1 MGMQPVNED
10 LLEDVDKYIEKLFV
24 PADTALEQNLID
36 AEAAGLPAIAVSP
49 GQGRMMYILAKM
61 SGARRILEI
70 GTLGGY
76 STTLLAR
83 ALPENGRLVT
93 LELNPAHAAVARKNL
108 DRAGVGALVDIRV
121 GRAGETLTKMIE
133 SGEEPF
139 DFVFIDADKTGYV
152 GYLNQVLQLS
162 HSGTVILGDNLIRHG
177 AVLPGFAT
185 PDADAIAVSAFN
197 ALIASHPRLE
207 SILLP
212 IVKNKVDGMSIS
224 RVK

>member
-1 MGMQPVNED
+1 MAIQPVNED
-10 LLEDVDKYIEKLFV
+10 LLEQVDQYIEKLFV
-24 PADTALEQNLID
+24 PPDEALEQNLID

-49 GQGRMMYILAKM
+49 GQGRMMYLLAKM
-61 SGARRILEI
+61 SGAKRILEI

-83 ALPENGRLVT
+83 ALPKTGKLVT
-93 LELNPAHAAVARKNL
+93 LELSPAHAVVARKNL
-108 DRAGVGALVDIRV
+108 ERAGVSDLVDIRV
-121 GRAGETLTKMIE
+121 GRAGDTLTKMIE
-133 SGEEPF
+133 AGEEPF

-162 HSGTVILGDNLIRHG
+162 HPGTVILGDNLVRHG
-177 AVLPGFAT
+177 AVLPGFAS
-185 PDADAIAVSAFN
+185 PDADAVGVKAFN
-197 ALIASHPRLE
+197 ELIASHPRLE

-212 IVKNKVDGMSIS
+212 ILKNKVDGMSIS

>member
-1 MGMQPVNED
+1 MQPVNEN
-10 LLEDVDKYIEKLFV
+10 LLEDIDQYIEHLFV
-24 PADTALEQNLID
+24 PPDAALEQNLID
-36 AEAAGLPAIAVSP
+36 AEAAGLPAIAVAP
-49 GQGRMMYILAKM
+49 AQGRMMYLLAKM
-61 SGARRILEI
+61 SNPKRILEI

-83 ALPENGRLVT
+83 ALPKDGKVVT
-93 LELNPAHAAVARKNL
+93 LELSPAHAVVARKNL
-108 DRAGVGALVDIRV
+108 ERAGVSELVDIRV
-121 GRAGETLTKMIE
+121 GPAGDTLSKMIA

-177 AVLPGFAT
+177 AVLPGFAN
-185 PDADAIAVSAFN
+185 PDADAVGVKTFN
-197 ALIASHPRLE
+197 ELIASDPRLE

-212 IVKNKVDGMSIS
+212 ILKNKVDGMSIS

>member
-1 MGMQPVNED
+1 MAMQPVNED
-10 LLEDVDKYIEKLFV
+10 LLQDIDQYIEELFV
-24 PADTALEQNLID
+24 PPDTALEQNLID
-36 AEAAGLPAIAVSP
+36 AEAAGLPAIAVAP
-49 GQGRMMYILAKM
+49 AQGRMMYLVAKM
-61 SGARRILEI
+61 SGAKRILEI

-83 ALPENGRLVT
+83 ALPKDGKVVT
-93 LELNPAHAAVARKNL
+93 LELSPAHAVVARKNL
-108 DRAGVGALVDIRV
+108 ERAEVSDLVDIRV
-121 GRAGETLTKMIE
+121 GRAGDTLTKMIE
-133 SGEEPF
+133 AGEESF

-177 AVLPGFAT
+177 AVLPEFPN
-185 PDADAIAVSAFN
+185 PDADAIGVKEFN
-197 ALIASHPRLE
+197 KLIASHPRLE

-212 IVKNKVDGMSIS
+212 ILKNKVDGMSIS

>member
-1 MGMQPVNED
+1 MQPVSDD
-10 LLEDVDKYIEKLFV
+10 LLDGIEKYIEKLFV
-24 PADTALEQNLID
+24 PPDAVLDQNLKD
-36 AEAAGLPAIAVSP
+36 AEAAGMPAIAVAP
-49 GQGRMMYILAKM
+49 DQGRLMYILAKM
-61 SGARRILEI
+61 SGAKRILEI

-83 ALPENGRLVT
+83 ALPKDGRLVT
-93 LELNPAHAAVARKNL
+93 LEMSPKHAAVARKNL
-108 DRAGVGALVDIRV
+108 DRAGVGDLVDIRV
-121 GRAGETLTKMIE
+121 GPAGETLDKMIAAKEE
-133 SGEEPF
+133 SF

-177 AVLPGFAT
+177 DILKT
-185 PDADAIAVSAFN
+185 PPPDEMAAGVVEFN
-197 ALIASHPRLE
+197 KLIANHPRLD

-212 IVKNKVDGMSIS
+212 ILKGKVDGMSIS